1 MSARPPSLAGTT
13 AVLRKPAHSSQSPAP
28 ALYPS
33 AMLPGCLAAWLE
45 TRGCPVLASGGLPD
59 AGFNDDTDTTLSTPV
74 KSVQPALPRV
84 RWSAE
89 PTGNRQPATATLSTG
104 WHCLRTIASSVEPL
118 RGRLTKLRPD
128 GAVRSFACSY
138 ALMLSGC
145 GGCRMHKTISNA
157 WVAAGGAR
165 LLHVV
170 CVLIYVDSRKEIR
183 FRPVTYSPDP

>member
-1 MSARPPSLAGTT
+1 MSARPPSLVGTT

-59 AGFNDDTDTTLSTPV
+59 AGFNDDTDTMLSTPV

-138 ALMLSGC
+138 ALINALRMRWMSHAQDDLQCVGSRRWGSTSAC
-145 GGCRMHKTISNA
+145 GVCFNICRFPHRNQ
-157 WVAAGGAR
+157 V
-165 LLHVV
+165 
-170 CVLIYVDSRKEIR
+170 
-183 FRPVTYSPDP
+183 